1 MIIKRIVNGI
11 DKSSN
16 CIGVIVGWSVFLL
29 LFLVVLEVASRFIFN
44 SPTIWSFTITTWI
57 YGAHFMLTAAYAH
70 LCQQHVRI
78 DLLYRFFSP
87 KGQAILDIISYL
99 IFFLPFFIMLTIT
112 GTKFATTAW
121 ILGEHQ
127 QGLYSPHMGPIK
139 TVIPIAAALL
149 LLQGISDFIK
159 KIVFLI
165 KEDTI

>member
-1 MIIKRIVNGI
+1 MIIKKIVNGI
-11 DKSSN
+11 DKCSN
-16 CIGVIVGWSVFLL
+16 YIGIITAWLVFLL
-29 LFLVVLEVASRFIFN
+29 LFLVVLEVVRRFVFDA
-44 SPTIWSFTITTWI
+44 PTIWSFTITTWI

-99 IFFLPFFIMLTIT
+99 LFFLPFFIMLTVA
-112 GTKFATTAW
+112 GTKFAATAW

-139 TVIPIAAALL
+139 TVVPIAATLL

-165 KEDTI
+165 KGDTI